1 MWPSKHVIPER
12 LHQTYIAP
20 VALEESASYVAA
32 DVEARPAKDRRCDAG
47 LFCLAHDTS
56 SMLLTDRAPRHESET
71 AARARKPAA
80 SLAIL
85 VRADIGRTA
94 RAHVDRL
101 CLIAPVVSVLTRLG
115 LAQG

>member
-1 MWPSKHVIPER
+1 
-12 LHQTYIAP
+12 
-20 VALEESASYVAA
+20 
-32 DVEARPAKDRRCDAG
+32 
-47 LFCLAHDTS
+47 CLAHDTS

-94 RAHVDRL
+94 RTHVDRL

-115 LAQG
+115 LAQGYSVSFRRYGHSSGCVNSLTRG